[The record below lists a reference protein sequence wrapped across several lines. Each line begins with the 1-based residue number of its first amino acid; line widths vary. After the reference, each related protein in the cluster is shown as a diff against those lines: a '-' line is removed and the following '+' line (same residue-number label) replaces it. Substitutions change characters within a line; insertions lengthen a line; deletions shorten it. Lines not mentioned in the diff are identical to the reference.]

1 MWGII
6 QEGNMK
12 EGEEEINDEWKIL
25 SQDCPLPAGELLRV
39 LPRVSAHV
47 LDMNMCIIS
56 CIFVAVPKGKIYTV
70 LY

>member
-25 SQDCPLPAGELLRV
+25 SQDCPLPAGELPRV
-39 LPRVSAHV
+39 LPRVRARV
-47 LDMNMCIIS
+47 QGCW
-56 CIFVAVPKGKIYTV
+56 T
-70 LY
+70 